1 MNKIVFSEQEQAD
14 LMLELDSIYS
24 TTNMT
29 YAESIIEAVN
39 NIIENRSTV
48 SE

>member
-1 MNKIVFSEQEQAD
+1 MNKIVFSEQEQVD
-14 LMLELDSIYS
+14 LMLELDWIYS
-24 TTNMT
+24 TRNMT